1 MADLG
6 VKANYVVDADGK
18 RLGVLL
24 SVGDYDRL
32 INRLTELEAYQEAN
46 DIEIVDDL
54 LQNSTQTPFDV
65 LPTYRQR
72 RGPGGMIVI

>member
-18 RLGVLL
+18 RVGVLL

-46 DIEIVDDL
+46 DIEIVDEL
-54 LQNSTQTPFDV
+54 LQDNGQKPFDV
-65 LPTYRQR
+65 LPIYRQR

>member
-18 RLGVLL
+18 RVGVLL

-46 DIEIVDDL
+46 DIEIVDEL
-54 LQNSTQTPFDV
+54 LQDNAQKPFDA
-65 LPTYRQR
+65 LPVYRQR

>member
-18 RLGVLL
+18 RVGVLL

-46 DIEIVDDL
+46 DIEIVDEL
-54 LQNSTQTPFDV
+54 LQDSNQKPFDT
-65 LPTYRQR
+65 LPVYRQR